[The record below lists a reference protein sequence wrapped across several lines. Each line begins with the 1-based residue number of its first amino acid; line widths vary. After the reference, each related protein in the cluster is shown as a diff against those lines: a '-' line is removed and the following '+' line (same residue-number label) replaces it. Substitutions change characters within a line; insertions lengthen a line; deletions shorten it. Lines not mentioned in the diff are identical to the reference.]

1 MAAPAASVD
10 ANPAPAAGNYP
21 TLFASYVVRSAA
33 TLQRRL
39 AAGGAFS
46 QEESARQRSHALH
59 VLTFA
64 LGLDDAWPAARDLL
78 LTLVEPMEQ
87 AGARRDWLP
96 FLTRGVARSQAL
108 TDRSAEAELS
118 LCIGHLLRLTSDFDA
133 AQPWLAVALHSFR
146 TLGDDAG
153 AARTL
158 NQLAYVDCLLHR
170 PTQAQERAVAALA
183 LLPEDAAE
191 RAMSYFVLGM
201 VAGERWQWGEAETH
215 HRAALA
221 IRQQQGDAR
230 RTAWA
235 QQNVGYA
242 LQGQGRYTEAIMCLN
257 AAAATLDG
265 LGDAANAAI
274 VRMNLARTYHLDGQ
288 LTLALTTGLAA
299 RQALYTV
306 GDQLHLARL
315 ASNLGLTHLAL
326 GDANAALT
334 VFQESVALFT
344 DLGNVAGRLNASSG
358 VAMAY
363 LAAGDYAGAA
373 AVLAPALDE
382 LAPLENVPGKAA
394 LLEAMRANL
403 ATAQAALHT

>member
-1 MAAPAASVD
+1 MAAHAASVD
-10 ANPAPAAGNYP
+10 AGSAPTAGDYP

-39 AAGGAFS
+39 ATGGAFS
-46 QEESARQRSHALH
+46 PEEFARQRSHALH

-64 LGLDDAWPAARDLL
+64 LGPDDAWPAARDLL
-78 LTLVEPMEQ
+78 LILVEPMEQ
-87 AGARRDWLP
+87 AGARGDWLP

-133 AQPWLAVALHSFR
+133 AQQWLAAALHSFR
-146 TLGDDAG
+146 ALGDDAG

-170 PTQAQERAVAALA
+170 PTPAEERAAAALA
-183 LLPEDAAE
+183 LLAEDAAE

-201 VAGERWQWGEAETH
+201 VAGERWQWVEAETH

-242 LQGQGRYTEAIMCLN
+242 LQGQGRYVEAITYLT
-257 AAAATLDG
+257 AAAATLDD

-274 VRMNLARTYHLDGQ
+274 VRMNLARTHHLDGQ

-299 RQALYTV
+299 YQALHTV
-306 GDQLHLARL
+306 GDPLHLARL
-315 ASNLGLTHLAL
+315 ASNLGLTYLAL

-334 VFQESVALFT
+334 AFQESVALFT
-344 DLGNVAGRLNASSG
+344 DLGSAASRLNASSG
-358 VAMAY
+358 VAMAH
-363 LAAGDYAGAA
+363 LARRDYAGAA
-373 AVLAPALDE
+373 AVLAPAIDE
-382 LAPLENVPGKAA
+382 LAQLDNVPGKAA
-394 LLEAMRANL
+394 LLDAMRKNL
-403 ATAQAALHT
+403 ATARAALDA